1 MDIYSFVFLEKS
13 PKTTSK
19 FHVLHYINITDY
31 SLSFKCSEKVVFNDE
46 NDERKAKKEDN

>member
-13 PKTTSK
+13 PKTTRE
-19 FHVLHYINITDY
+19 FHVLHYINITYY
-31 SLSFKCSEKVVFNDE
+31 SLSFKYSEKGVFDDE